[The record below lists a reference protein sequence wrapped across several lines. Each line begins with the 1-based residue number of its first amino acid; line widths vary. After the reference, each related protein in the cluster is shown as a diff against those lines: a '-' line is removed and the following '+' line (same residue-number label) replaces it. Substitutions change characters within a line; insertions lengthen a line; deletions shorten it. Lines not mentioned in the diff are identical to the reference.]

1 MSIQQTGERSRSD
14 DGRAV
19 RGRSRPLTVRHL
31 GNGGIQINVN
41 LGKPYSPSDP
51 SMDLTGLRVALVRS
65 RFNTAITE
73 ALAAGAHAIFREQGL
88 PEDRMEQ
95 FDVPGAFELAPT
107 ALRLARS
114 KRYDAIVPLGAVIRG
129 ETDHYQYV
137 CRSVTDGLTR
147 LAYDAERWGVV
158 VTFGVLTTDTLEQA
172 AARAGGP
179 DGNKGAD
186 AALAA
191 LDVLHLWHRMDDTTR
206 PHAARYGFRDS

>member
-1 MSIQQTGERSRSD
+1 MMVQRE
-14 DGRAV
+14 APH
-19 RGRSRPLTVRHL
+19 RPPSGQRRYPIH
-31 GNGGIQINVN
+31 VN
-41 LGKPYSPSDP
+41 QGKPASQSDHN
-51 SMDLTGLRVALVRS
+51 MDHTHLRVALVRS

-73 ALAAGAHAIFREQGL
+73 ALAAGALAAFQEHGL
-88 PEDRMEQ
+88 LADQVEP

-129 ETDHYQYV
+129 ETDHYRYV
-137 CRSVTDGLTR
+137 CRSVTDSLTR

-172 AARAGGP
+172 AARAGGR

-191 LDVLHLWHRMDDTTR
+191 LDVLHLWHRIDDTTR
-206 PHAARYGFRDS
+206 PHAARYGFHDS